1 MRINP
6 NQLRSS
12 LQRALAPTYVV
23 AGQELLL
30 VLEACEQIRAACAAS
45 GVDER
50 IVLHAGAGFDWNQLN
65 QATETGSLFASR
77 RLIDLR
83 LPSGKPGREG
93 GAALRGWAE
102 SERDDILL
110 LSCQQWELQSE
121 KTAWFKALDKAGVY
135 VPAWAVKPHQL
146 PGWLMQR
153 MQERDLE
160 CDTAG
165 VRFLA
170 DRLEGN
176 LLAAAQEIDRLA
188 LLFGRGRIGVREL
201 KSAVADNAR
210 FNAFRLVEL
219 ALPGD
224 TGAAIRCARALA
236 AEPVS
241 PVPVVWA
248 LAREISVLEQFM
260 AHGPGIFKELR
271 IWESRQQPIR
281 AAAKRLGANAVN
293 RSLSKLA
300 DLDCIAKGQRPGDFW
315 QELERFILEFCPP
328 QRQAA

>member
-1 MRINP
+1 MRVNP
-6 NQLRSS
+6 NQLQAS
-12 LQRALAPTYVV
+12 LQRSPAPIYLV

-30 VLEACEQIRAACAAS
+30 ILEACEQIRAACAAA

-77 RLIDLR
+77 RLVDLR

-93 GAALRGWAE
+93 GAALREWAE
-102 SERDDILL
+102 SEHDDILL

-121 KTAWFKALDKAGVY
+121 RTAWFKALEKAGVY
-135 VPAWAVKPHQL
+135 VPAWTIKAHQL

-153 MQERDLE
+153 MQAKGLE

-188 LLFGRGRIGVREL
+188 LLFGQGQISLHNL

-219 ALPGD
+219 VLSGD

-236 AEPVS
+236 VESTS

-248 LAREISVLEQFM
+248 LAREFGVLEQFKL
-260 AHGPGIFKELR
+260 HGAGVFKELR

-281 AAAKRLGANAVN
+281 AAAKRLDAGATA
-293 RSLSKLA
+293 RGLSRLA
-300 DLDCIAKGQRPGDFW
+300 ELDCIAKGQRPGDFW
-315 QELERFILEFCPP
+315 QELERFILELCPV
-328 QRQAA
+328 QRKVA